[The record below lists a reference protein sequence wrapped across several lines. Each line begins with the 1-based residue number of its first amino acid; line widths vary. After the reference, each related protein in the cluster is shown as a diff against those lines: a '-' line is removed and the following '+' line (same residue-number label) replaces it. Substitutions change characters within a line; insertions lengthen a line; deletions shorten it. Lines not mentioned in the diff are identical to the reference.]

1 MSSQQHSVRTRRRR
15 RADADAAFGVKRGT
29 ALCPQCGETGAGW
42 GSDAATATSRGALDA
57 LPPGAAAV
65 NAALQPAAA
74 KTPAG
79 RAAAPG
85 PWMSRAPPPPPRAPA
100 AGSRDTRGAAG
111 LFSPRF
117 T

>member
-1 MSSQQHSVRTRRRR
+1 MPPLPPVAL
-15 RADADAAFGVKRGT
+15 ADFVG
-29 ALCPQCGETGAGW
+29 GAGW
-42 GSDAATATSRGALDA
+42 GADAATATPRGALDA

>member
-1 MSSQQHSVRTRRRR
+1 MHAAYVEARGGTGCLVAGLAAGLWAVPRKLEHTHPGLLASVPPMPPVAL
-15 RADADAAFGVKRGT
+15 ADFV
-29 ALCPQCGETGAGW
+29 TGAGW

-79 RAAAPG
+79 PAAAPG
-85 PWMSRAPPPPPRAPA
+85 P
-100 AGSRDTRGAAG
+100 
-111 LFSPRF
+111 
-117 T
+117 